1 MPEGSFL
8 LPLRVLLLPSHVLVL
23 PESNLL
29 LTYFQLLPLR
39 VPLLPERVFVWYSLH
54 LIRASQ
60 NLAIYSNRFSGLG
73 TDSEKLCQTF
83 GVLLVFCR
91 QQHPSE
97 GVLGWES
104 VFLYLENRLASLPDS
119 SPTSHR

>member
-23 PESNLL
+23 PEPNLL

-73 TDSEKLCQTF
+73 TEARKTVPDVWSTPGILSSATPVCGCF
-83 GVLLVFCR
+83 RMGVCFSLLGK
-91 QQHPSE
+91 SI
-97 GVLGWES
+97 GKS
-104 VFLYLENRLASLPDS
+104 A
-119 SPTSHR
+119 